1 MNSCMNEYRVQCQ
14 SCRAEIGVRG
24 IPPSHDNAAL
34 REKAIQRDS
43 LNEILVDYGWLPTSK
58 ARAGGASKVFVIDD
72 QHPCKAASMM
82 DVYAPTPGADA
93 NDVLEDSSWL

>member
-1 MNSCMNEYRVQCQ
+1 MNNCINEYRVQCQ

-24 IPPSHDNAAL
+24 IPPSRDNAAP
-34 REKAIQRDS
+34 RETTRPA
-43 LNEILVDYGWLPTSK
+43 
-58 ARAGGASKVFVIDD
+58 GASEVFVIDD

-93 NDVLEDSSWL
+93 KDVLEDSSWL